1 MKNVKITLSDTNHTA
16 RAVTEMN
23 LKSKEYELLKSLIK
37 KMEDGLYGESASF
50 MAIEGLMD
58 VPVKLTITECEHA
71 V

>member
-1 MKNVKITLSDTNHTA
+1 MKNVRITLSDTNYTA
-16 RAVTEMN
+16 KAVTEMN
-23 LKSKEYELLKSLIK
+23 LKSKDFELLKSLIK

-58 VPVKLTITECEHA
+58 VPVRLTITECEHA